1 MSFETAD
8 KGAQPLAY
16 RMAPR
21 NLEEYVGQEH
31 IIGKGKML
39 RRMIEADRLSSIILF
54 GPPGTGK
61 TALAR
66 VIANNTSSKF
76 ARLNAVTAGVS
87 DIKQVISDA
96 TNPILSEGKRTV
108 LFIDEIHRFNKLQ
121 QDALLPFVE
130 DGTVILIGATT
141 ENPFFEVNKA
151 LVSRS
156 TVLQL
161 KALTEDDVVK
171 ILSNAISDKER
182 GYGNTAV
189 DITELN
195 LRKIANLSGGD
206 ARNALKALE
215 LAVMTTPPDKEGT
228 IVITDD
234 VISDCMQNRTVIFD
248 KNGESHYDNIS
259 AMIKSMR
266 GSDPDAAILYLARAL
281 KAGEDI
287 EFLARRIVICASEDV
302 GLANPNALLVAM
314 AAYNAA
320 ASVGM
325 PEARIPLAEA
335 CVIVASS
342 PKSNASY
349 LAIDKALDDVE
360 NTDTGVVPMHLRN
373 APASGMKDLGYS
385 VGYKYPHDFP
395 GHITAQ
401 QYMTDATLGRKY
413 YEPTTIGYEK
423 KIAEYLEYVRRMT
436 EEEDNEEKN

>member
-1 MSFETAD
+1 
-8 KGAQPLAY
+8 
-16 RMAPR
+16 
-21 NLEEYVGQEH
+21 
-31 IIGKGKML
+31 
-39 RRMIEADRLSSIILF
+39 
-54 GPPGTGK
+54 
-61 TALAR
+61 
-66 VIANNTSSKF
+66 
-76 ARLNAVTAGVS
+76 
-87 DIKQVISDA
+87 
-96 TNPILSEGKRTV
+96 
-108 LFIDEIHRFNKLQ
+108 
-121 QDALLPFVE
+121 
-130 DGTVILIGATT
+130 
-141 ENPFFEVNKA
+141 
-151 LVSRS
+151 
-156 TVLQL
+156 
-161 KALTEDDVVK
+161 
-171 ILSNAISDKER
+171 
-182 GYGNTAV
+182 
-189 DITELN
+189 
-195 LRKIANLSGGD
+195 
-206 ARNALKALE
+206 
-215 LAVMTTPPDKEGT
+215 
-228 IVITDD
+228 
-234 VISDCMQNRTVIFD
+234 
-248 KNGESHYDNIS
+248 
-259 AMIKSMR
+259 
-266 GSDPDAAILYLARAL
+266 
-281 KAGEDI
+281 
-287 EFLARRIVICASEDV
+287 V